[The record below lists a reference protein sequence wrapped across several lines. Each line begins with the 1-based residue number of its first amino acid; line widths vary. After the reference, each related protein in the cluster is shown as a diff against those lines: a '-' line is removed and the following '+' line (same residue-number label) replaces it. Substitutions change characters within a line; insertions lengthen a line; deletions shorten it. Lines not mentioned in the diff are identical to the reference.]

1 MLPWTGHGIEQ
12 RRNLPARNINQI
24 LEGNY
29 HDRKFW
35 DVMLDL
41 KCQISLLTV
50 KLMVARARLLG
61 TDYGGRKAAGTE
73 TVETYSPDC

>member
-1 MLPWTGHGIEQ
+1 
-12 RRNLPARNINQI
+12 
-24 LEGNY
+24 
-29 HDRKFW
+29 
-35 DVMLDL
+35 MLDL

-73 TVETYSPDC
+73 TVETYSPDCKQSEDDLTWFGE